1 MCALCVFDGQAVVC
15 CCMLLAKRL
24 LVCVFSSRSFT
35 WRAEQPQ
42 ENMHQTTTADPCLAA
57 SLSCICHAVL
67 LPLAPSALLVLLLL
81 LLFRLDVPKAPELL
95 GRLVGGAAAA
105 CSSSGSGGSFS
116 LAALGPLLEG
126 AEGAEGKRAF
136 GAATFKAYAA
146 AAGGQQKLAEA
157 VGAAGLKG
165 EALFAAD
172 EFDGDLPSVADW
184 LKAEGYGS
192 LGL

>member
-1 MCALCVFDGQAVVC
+1 MCA
-15 CCMLLAKRL
+15 
-24 LVCVFSSRSFT
+24 VCVMVRLWSEQHAGEACSCVSVCSSRSIK
-35 WRAEQPQ
+35 WRAVQPQ
-42 ENMHQTTTADPCLAA
+42 GNMHQRTTADPCPPAPCHTV
-57 SLSCICHAVL
+57 LSPPPAT
-67 LPLAPSALLVLLLL
+67 ALLVLLL

-126 AEGAEGKRAF
+126 AEGAEAKRAF

-172 EFDGDLPSVADW
+172 EFDGELPSVADW